1 MRRIDC
7 STSLISAM
15 YTTVFKFDK
24 GSPFVDARR
33 PVSNEI
39 RDRLLWQAMRL
50 SKCGRR
56 VFKEGLVVYT
66 PLPAYL
72 EGPTTLEVYWD
83 FESPEE
89 YDTYPKA
96 AS

>member
-1 MRRIDC
+1 
-7 STSLISAM
+7 M
-15 YTTVFKFDK
+15 YTTVFKFGE
-24 GSPFVDARR
+24 GSPFVNARR

-50 SKCGRR
+50 AKSGKR
-56 VFKEGLVVYT
+56 VFKDGLVIYT

-72 EGPTTLEVYWD
+72 SGPTTLEVYWD
-83 FESPEE
+83 FGSPEE
-89 YDTYPKA
+89 YEEYPKA